1 MEKYRSIKAFKDY
14 NISRGKE
21 ISPLRI
27 LAVLKKSGG
36 EMRKIEIADQLNVD
50 YEAIS
55 KAVAQLLNEG
65 VVKVTHAEDPRE
77 DMVSI

>member
-14 NISRGKE
+14 NISRVKE

-36 EMRKIEIADQLNVD
+36 EMRKIEIADQLKVD
-50 YEAIS
+50 YEAIN